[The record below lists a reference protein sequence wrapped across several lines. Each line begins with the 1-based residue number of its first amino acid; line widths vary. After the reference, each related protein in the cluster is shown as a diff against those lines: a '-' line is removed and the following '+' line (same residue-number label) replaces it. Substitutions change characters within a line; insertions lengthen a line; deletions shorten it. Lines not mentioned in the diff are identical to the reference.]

1 MNIMKRFFAFLIS
14 FLLVISML
22 SGIVL
27 ADEDYAADMV
37 VETDAEVDSDNPIS
51 NEIDSIPIAVEEE
64 TAIIDPDDVGDNNEL
79 LIEYMEISMSTSDA
93 AMYSTLGLRHLTGI
107 DVKVYGLLKTCAAK
121 VADGEVTS
129 TVFAFTMSDLGL
141 GGKYTA
147 ADLGVS
153 AVVSDGA
160 ITEAGKAALKAKLEA
175 IHLSRIVTALLFD
188 CPAEFYWYEKTV
200 GSKTNTTYG
209 IGATYDSSLGE
220 YVLYFSDSSQIT
232 FSFAV
237 AEDYAVDH
245 ASGTYVVDSGVIE
258 TIQTA
263 LDHANTI
270 ITSHVSETDYEKLV
284 SYKDEICDAVSY
296 NTTAGNH
303 NYTYNY
309 GNPWQII
316 WVFDEDASTN
326 VVCEGYSKAFQFLC
340 DGSEFENEM
349 IQSRLVTGTM
359 TGGTGAGGHMWNVVT
374 MEDGKNYLVDVT
386 NCDGGTIGSPD
397 KLFLVGDGNGSV
409 SGGYSIDIPGQ
420 YAISYEY
427 DSSTLEAYEESE
439 IVLAAENYDPDS
451 VTPIEHVWES
461 DYRVDKEA
469 TCTEEGVKSIHCSE
483 CGIVKKG
490 SEVTIPATGHS
501 YGNWS
506 VTKAATCTATG
517 TQERTCSACGNKET
531 QTIAAKG
538 HTWKSDYTV
547 DKAATC
553 TAEGSKSIHCSV
565 CDAKK
570 DGSAVTI
577 PTTGHAYGSWNVTK
591 EATCTAA
598 GTQERVCSACGNKE
612 TQTIA
617 AKGHTW
623 EKEYTVDKAAT
634 CTAEGSKSIH
644 CSVCDTKKDGSIVT
658 IPATGHD
665 LTHHQATAADY
676 DHDGNS
682 EYWSC
687 SRCKKYFSDKDGKN
701 EIAENSWVI
710 PNKKQK
716 YGNHTGL
723 MEDEGTL
730 VYLKNGKLDT
740 SFSGILQ
747 YKDGWYYVKN
757 GYVDTSY
764 DSVESNQYGWW
775 RIEKGIVNFNFNG
788 LAANQYGT
796 WYLKNGKVDFNY
808 TGFAAGVAKNESG
821 WWYVEGGQ
829 VKFNKSDILSGK
841 ANTAADKAGV
851 DGWWYIVNSKVY
863 TGNTVANNAYGW
875 WAVRNGKVD
884 FNYTGFASNQYGW
897 WYAEKGQ
904 VTFNKNDIL
913 PGIAN
918 TDPKAAGEDG
928 WWLVKKSQVVKET
941 TVASNAYGWWY
952 VKDGKVVFTH
962 NGVEPNAY
970 GWWCI
975 HNGKVDFAYT
985 GFEKNAYGWWYIEK
999 GQVTFKKNDILSGKA
1014 NTDPKAAGKDG
1025 WWLIEGSN
1033 VKKKTTVASNAYGWW
1048 YVKDGA
1054 VDFGYTGL
1062 AKNDYGTWYIR
1073 NGQVDF
1079 GFNGKY
1085 NGKQIVNGK
1094 VQ

>member
-1 MNIMKRFFAFLIS
+1 MVIIMGKRLYKLITAVIILMTFIVMPLQQFVFA
-14 FLLVISML
+14 
-22 SGIVL
+22 
-27 ADEDYAADMV
+27 
-37 VETDAEVDSDNPIS
+37 
-51 NEIDSIPIAVEEE
+51 EEE
-64 TAIIDPDDVGDNNEL
+64 DIEPTVVAETTTDINSEAVVVDPEEVGDNDEL
-79 LIEYMEISMSTSDA
+79 LMEYMEISMSTSDA

-141 GGKYTA
+141 GGRYTA

-160 ITEAGKAALKAKLEA
+160 ITDAGKAALKAKLEA

-200 GSKTNTTYG
+200 GSKTNTTFG
-209 IGATYDSSLGE
+209 IGASYDSSLGE

-237 AEDYAVDH
+237 AEDYAIDH
-245 ASGTYVVDSGVIE
+245 ASGTYVVDSSVIE

-270 ITSHVSETDYEKLV
+270 IISHISETDYEKLV

-340 DGSEFENEM
+340 DGSDFNNEM
-349 IQSRLVTGTM
+349 IQSRIVSGTM

-483 CGIVKKG
+483 CGIVKQG
-490 SEVTIPATGHS
+490 SEITIPAAGHS

-506 VTKAATCTATG
+506 VTKEATCTATG
-517 TQERTCSACGNKET
+517 TQERICSACGNKET

-553 TAEGSKSIHCSV
+553 TAEGSKSIHCSA

-570 DGSAVTI
+570 DGSSVTI
-577 PTTGHAYGSWNVTK
+577 AATGHSFGSWKVTK

-598 GTQERVCSACGNKE
+598 GSKERSCSVCGNKE
-612 TQTIA
+612 TETIA
-617 AKGHTW
+617 
-623 EKEYTVDKAAT
+623 
-634 CTAEGSKSIH
+634 
-644 CSVCDTKKDGSIVT
+644 
-658 IPATGHD
+658 ATGHD
-665 LTHHQATAADY
+665 LTYHKATAADY
-676 DHDGNS
+676 DYDGNS

-687 SRCKKYFSDKDGKN
+687 SRCKKYFSDKDAKS
-701 EIAENSWVI
+701 EIKENSWVI

-716 YGNHTGL
+716 YGNHTG
-723 MEDEGTL
+723 MVDDDGTII
-730 VYLKNGKLDT
+730 YLKNGKPDT
-740 SFSGILQ
+740 SVTGL
-747 YKDGWYYVKN
+747 YKYNSIWYFVKE
-757 GYVDTSY
+757 GYVDTGY
-764 DSVESNQYGWW
+764 NSVEKNEYGWW
-775 RIEKGIVNFNFNG
+775 KI
-788 LAANQYGT
+788 T
-796 WYLKNGKVDFNY
+796 NGKVDFNY
-808 TGFAAGVAKNESG
+808 NGLAANKNGTWYLKDGKVDFGYTGFVAGTAQGQSG

-829 VKFNKSDILSGK
+829 VKFNKTDIIKGVANNEAGK
-841 ANTAADKAGV
+841 AGTE
-851 DGWWYIVNSKVY
+851 GWWYVVNSKVNG
-863 TGNTVANNAYGW
+863 GNTVAKNANGW
-875 WAVRNGKVD
+875 WAVRGGKVD
-884 FNYTGFASNQYGW
+884 FNYTGFAANANGW
-897 WYAEKGQ
+897 WYAENGRVKFDKNDVLKGSANNDASKAGVEGWWLVRGSKVTKATTVAKNSNGWWRIEDGMVNFKYNGVAKNEYGWWYLKDGKVNFGYTGFGSNENGWWYVEKGQ
-904 VTFNKNDIL
+904 VKFNKDDVIK
-913 PGIAN
+913 GVAN
-918 TDPKAAGEDG
+918 NEAGKAGEDG
-928 WWLVKKSQVVKET
+928 WWLVRESKVRKET
-941 TVASNAYGWWY
+941 TVAKNSNGWWY
-952 VKDGKVVFTH
+952 ISG
-962 NGVEPNAY
+962 
-970 GWWCI
+970 
-975 HNGKVDFAYT
+975 GKVDF
-985 GFEKNAYGWWYIEK
+985 N
-999 GQVTFKKNDILSGKA
+999 
-1014 NTDPKAAGKDG
+1014 
-1025 WWLIEGSN
+1025 
-1033 VKKKTTVASNAYGWW
+1033 
-1048 YVKDGA
+1048 
-1054 VDFGYTGL
+1054 YTGL
-1062 AKNDYGTWYIR
+1062 GTNNNGTWYIR
-1073 NGQVDF
+1073 NGKVDF
-1079 GFNGKY
+1079 SY
-1085 NGKQIVNGK
+1085 NGMYDGKMIVDGK